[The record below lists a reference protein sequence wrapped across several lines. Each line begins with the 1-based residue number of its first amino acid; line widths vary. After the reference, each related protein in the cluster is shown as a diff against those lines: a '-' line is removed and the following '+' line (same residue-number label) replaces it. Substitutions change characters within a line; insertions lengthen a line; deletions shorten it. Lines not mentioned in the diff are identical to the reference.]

1 MVIPPYLYKEY
12 KAVQH
17 EGNIFVI
24 DRAWTKYVHPETN
37 QPWFYNEQTG
47 TSQYDFPLE
56 QAQETVSAD
65 TVPKGWKTFYCPE
78 NDFVWWWHEA
88 TDKSTQMHPF
98 YDKLQTFGIYK
109 SKGIEWNFHKL
120 RDTLSGPSDTH
131 VARICDRVSELLN
144 EPSFAWTVEY
154 YLNGDPNTVKCVSN
168 TGKIRLDGHTK
179 YHDLGNHAYSCFLNT
194 SMELASG
201 YRHVGTNLERL
212 QLLFEKLKRNW
223 PSLAKKWPATPGSV
237 IKKGDVIEVGLAMAN
252 MHIKNK
258 SVADEKLHSWKRFV
272 GLIEDVYNAFK
283 DCIKDIFT
291 CKDGQFPNKTCLP
304 EPGAF
309 ARLIV
314 FTWYGMHGRDDAK
327 RLLSLQKADHEIA
340 KLMVRIGSFNWRNSP
355 KHSLNAMVA
364 MKL

>member
-1 MVIPPYLYKEY
+1 MAI
-12 KAVQH
+12 
-17 EGNIFVI
+17 I
-24 DRAWTKYVHPETN
+24 
-37 QPWFYNEQTG
+37 
-47 TSQYDFPLE
+47 S
-56 QAQETVSAD
+56 
-65 TVPKGWKTFYCPE
+65 
-78 NDFVWWWHEA
+78 
-88 TDKSTQMHPF
+88 
-98 YDKLQTFGIYK
+98 
-109 SKGIEWNFHKL
+109 
-120 RDTLSGPSDTH
+120 
-131 VARICDRVSELLN
+131 
-144 EPSFAWTVEY
+144 
-154 YLNGDPNTVKCVSN
+154 
-168 TGKIRLDGHTK
+168 
-179 YHDLGNHAYSCFLNT
+179 
-194 SMELASG
+194 
-201 YRHVGTNLERL
+201 
-212 QLLFEKLKRNW
+212 
-223 PSLAKKWPATPGSV
+223 KKWPATPGSV

-272 GLIEDVYNAFK
+272 GLIEDFYNAFK

-340 KLMVRIGSFNWRNSP
+340 KLMVRIGSCNWRNSP